1 MWRLEQKQSDAGTQ
15 CNNYCWK
22 EYSNVFVSFNN
33 MDLQCTLGWANEIE
47 MGEVLVRRKGDHRI
61 LPRGGHWGHCQ
72 GHKATQHCAPTHCAL
87 CNVRCT
93 LCTHTLCPVLENVRG
108 SLMFPVAVHPGP
120 PAVPNTARPAIW
132 VGGKTFREKR
142 EKHLLQN
149 EKRENNGSRARGKWK
164 IILTAFI
171 RWWGRWR
178 VTDRDSHSAAN
189 EERASWPGL
198 PSICKDKDKLPL
210 QELFYPLSMWIQL
223 HSLSESSFLLWSCWS

>member
-142 EKHLLQN
+142 EKTICCKMRKLKIMEAEQ
-149 EKRENNGSRARGKWK
+149 EESGK
-164 IILTAFI
+164 
-171 RWWGRWR
+171 
-178 VTDRDSHSAAN
+178 
-189 EERASWPGL
+189 
-198 PSICKDKDKLPL
+198 
-210 QELFYPLSMWIQL
+210 
-223 HSLSESSFLLWSCWS
+223 